1 MHCQLCGA
9 CFTQLWKS
17 WNNRSCERSLEAL
30 RRCKARRMLWT
41 HCWRL
46 GEHKGVFPTGCECL
60 DQNKKLSPSHPNP
73 APSPFLFSILWS
85 YGKYLKLCSFF
96 HKYFLS
102 CCKHCWKTPVS
113 ETTVE
118 KELDIFDMRNWET
131 FLSVYVFYLIFWVS
145 FFFLSFSPH
154 PACSSCISHCFGLI
168 TNTGN
173 CLKCICQV

>member
-1 MHCQLCGA
+1 MHCQLCGT
-9 CFTQLWKS
+9 FYTPLWKS

-46 GEHKGVFPTGCECL
+46 GKHKGVFPTGCECL
-60 DQNKKLSPSHPNP
+60 DQNKKLSPSHPHP

-102 CCKHCWKTPVS
+102 CYKHCWKTPVFK
-113 ETTVE
+113 TTIK
-118 KELDIFDMRNWET
+118 KELDYFWHEKSGNI
-131 FLSVYVFYLIFWVS
+131 SVCARVYFMFFFS
-145 FFFLSFSPH
+145 FFF
-154 PACSSCISHCFGLI
+154 
-168 TNTGN
+168 
-173 CLKCICQV
+173 CLHLLPVLPIA